1 MLFSVY
7 SFLVFSFFYILAF
20 ILAWVAVSKK
30 GLGGGGGEKNA
41 CLSPIPLS
49 FPFPSISFDVSAM

>member
-7 SFLVFSFFYILAF
+7 SFLVFSFFYILA
-20 ILAWVAVSKK
+20 WVAVAKK